1 MISKD
6 NNEKQ
11 HFTNLSNFSFI
22 KLLQFCLHSERERER
37 ERERDAERE
46 RERQRERER
55 EREREWRGEGGGRVI
70 SPGACTIK
78 LLSAVINSK
87 SE

>member
-1 MISKD
+1 MVAKD

-22 KLLQFCLHSERERER
+22 KLLQFRLHSERERER
-37 ERERDAERE
+37 ERER
-46 RERQRERER
+46 QRERER
-55 EREREWRGEGGGRVI
+55 GRERGWRGEGGRVI

-78 LLSAVINSK
+78 LLNF
-87 SE
+87 